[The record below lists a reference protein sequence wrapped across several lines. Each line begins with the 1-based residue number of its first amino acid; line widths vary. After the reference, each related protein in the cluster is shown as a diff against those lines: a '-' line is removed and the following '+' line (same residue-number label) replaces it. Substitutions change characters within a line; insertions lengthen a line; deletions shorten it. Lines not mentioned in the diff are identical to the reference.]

1 TERTELDAY
10 GAALSHFQFARVRQ
24 PGETKVR
31 LYNPHFDS
39 DGWESTHTAIEI
51 VTDDMPFLLDS
62 VGMELNRRGYGIHL
76 LVHPVMRVRRGG
88 GGQLTEVLPP
98 HSEAVEGGIAES
110 VIHVEVDRQ
119 TDPERLEALRE
130 HLLHVIGEV
139 RAVVEDWPSMRERA
153 LELTAE
159 NGEVRISDIEG
170 TGLGIL
176 RQEGGARSSSRRFDK
191 LPAGVRALALAPYLL
206 NVTKANSRATVHRPA
221 FLDYVGVKRFDDTG
235 RVIGERRFLGLY
247 THKAYR
253 AHPSEIPLV
262 RRKYEAVLARAD
274 FPPESH
280 NYKALVEILET
291 HPRDE
296 LFQTPVG
303 ELFDIA

>member
-110 VIHVEVDRQ
+110 VIHV
-119 TDPERLEALRE
+119 
-130 HLLHVIGEV
+130 
-139 RAVVEDWPSMRERA
+139 VEDWQSMRERA
-153 LELTAE
+153 LELAAEAGRATTPVEADAEAKAFLEWLADDNFTFLGFRDYELTDE
-159 NGEVRISDIEG
+159 NGEVRIADIEG

-176 RQEGGARSSSRRFDK
+176 RQEGGGRSSSRRFDK

-206 NVTKANSRATVHRPA
+206 NVTKAN
-221 FLDYVGVKRFDDTG
+221 
-235 RVIGERRFLGLY
+235 
-247 THKAYR
+247 
-253 AHPSEIPLV
+253 
-262 RRKYEAVLARAD
+262 
-274 FPPESH
+274 
-280 NYKALVEILET
+280 
-291 HPRDE
+291 
-296 LFQTPVG
+296 
-303 ELFDIA
+303 

>member
-1 TERTELDAY
+1 
-10 GAALSHFQFARVRQ
+10 
-24 PGETKVR
+24 
-31 LYNPHFDS
+31 S

-139 RAVVEDWPSMRERA
+139 RAVVEDCSPCAS
-153 LELTAE
+153 
-159 NGEVRISDIEG
+159 
-170 TGLGIL
+170 
-176 RQEGGARSSSRRFDK
+176 ARSSSPRR
-191 LPAGVRALALAPYLL
+191 PAGRQPRWRRTRRQRRSSSGWRTTTSRSSASATTSSPTSTARCGSP
-206 NVTKANSRATVHRPA
+206 TSRAPGSA
-221 FLDYVGVKRFDDTG
+221 SSA
-235 RVIGERRFLGLY
+235 RR
-247 THKAYR
+247 A
-253 AHPSEIPLV
+253 A
-262 RRKYEAVLARAD
+262 AAAARGA
-274 FPPESH
+274 
-280 NYKALVEILET
+280 
-291 HPRDE
+291 
-296 LFQTPVG
+296 
-303 ELFDIA
+303 